1 MVDGEGWEYLVA
13 VKRKKIEINYT
24 HSQSTINTLT
34 MDNFESFI
42 LTDDVFNN
50 LKRYCSEEVYDDVS
64 TRINENIQWSNE
76 YGCLVGNERRLP
88 NNVIRYGSTDD
99 VVVSMHNI
107 NSVIYYKILPKN
119 ATNETC
125 PFFSE
130 PKDFDGYF
138 LISKFQDQRDIS
150 DNIFIN
156 CGSLCYGDP
165 DERRV
170 SILYNGYYISW
181 YG

>member
-1 MVDGEGWEYLVA
+1 MGKDGRYPVA

-24 HSQSTINTLT
+24 HRQSTINTLT

-42 LTDDVFNN
+42 LTDDIFNN

-76 YGCLVGNERRLP
+76 YGCFVGNERRLP

-165 DERRV
+165 DERCV
-170 SILYNGYYISW
+170 SMLYNGLYISW
-181 YG
+181 FG